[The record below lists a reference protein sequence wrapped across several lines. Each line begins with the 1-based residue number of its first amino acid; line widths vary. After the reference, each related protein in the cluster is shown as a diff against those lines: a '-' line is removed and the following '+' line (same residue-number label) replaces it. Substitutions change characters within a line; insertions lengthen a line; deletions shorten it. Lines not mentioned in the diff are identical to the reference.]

1 MRMIVAVGQNF
12 EIGKGNDLPWKCP
25 ADLQLFKELTHGF
38 TVIMGRKTAESLGRP
53 LLGRRN
59 VMLTH
64 GSEAPSGFHVAS
76 LARCLRE
83 FPNSWVIGGGVVY
96 EAMLPHVDEIW
107 ISHIDTSVPAADA
120 FFPFE
125 KMRQMG
131 FEAVATTHEY
141 AGDGYFPAFKQIV
154 YRKLK

>member
-12 EIGKGNDLPWKCP
+12 EIGKENELPWKCP
-25 ADLQLFKELTHGF
+25 ADLKLFKELTHGF
-38 TVIMGRKTAESLGRP
+38 TVIMGRNTAESLGRALP
-53 LLGRRN
+53 GRRN

-64 GSEAPSGFHVAS
+64 GSEAPQGFHVAS
-76 LARCLRE
+76 LERCLRE
-83 FPNSWVIGGGVVY
+83 FPNGWVIGGGIVY
-96 EAMLPHVDEIW
+96 DVMLPHVEEIW
-107 ISHIDTSVPAADA
+107 ISHVDTSVPAADT

-131 FEAVATTHEY
+131 FEAVEVIYEH
-141 AGDGYFPAFKQIV
+141 AGDVFSPAFKQIV

>member
-53 LLGRRN
+53 LPGRRN

-64 GSEAPSGFHVAS
+64 GGEAPSGFHVAS

-83 FPNSWVIGGGVVY
+83 FPNSWVIGAALYMRRCFRMSMRSGLVISIPACRPLTHSSHLRKCVRWGLKQ
-96 EAMLPHVDEIW
+96 LPPLMNTQVMDI
-107 ISHIDTSVPAADA
+107 PQ
-120 FFPFE
+120 
-125 KMRQMG
+125 RLN
-131 FEAVATTHEY
+131 
-141 AGDGYFPAFKQIV
+141 
-154 YRKLK
+154 KLFTGS